1 MKATEKPL
9 FIKGHCPP
17 PLYDTNKGG
26 ERIQAV
32 IVQMQIITPSAK
44 LKKKVSIKSFIF
56 SFKVCTFLNDKYP
69 NLSPRSFR
77 LSK

>member
-44 LKKKVSIKSFIF
+44 LKKKSVYCLLFLF
-56 SFKVCTFLNDKYP
+56 SLLKYVH
-69 NLSPRSFR
+69 F
-77 LSK
+77 

>member
-44 LKKKVSIKSFIF
+44 LKKCLLSFIF
-56 SFKVCTFLNDKYP
+56 SFKVCTVLNDKYP
-69 NLSPRSFR
+69 NLSPRFFR